1 MEESLQKQPTAGSD
15 APSAAPAPLPWQRQ
29 PRTHLVLITAAIMCL
44 VGIYAALSSTE
55 RSSINLE
62 DAIRRTR
69 AVCGDI
75 EAPTSAPTSAKANY
89 VLVPPT
95 RPPPINIHLHLV
107 LCSADDTD
115 ATDGLIDDAMVSTL
129 YDALATIRGLL
140 NLAASDG
147 GGRGRVNMV
156 EEVPV
161 LSMTLSKSPLR
172 VCKASTRAADNVND
186 DEEMT
191 TEEAASVGSLIV
203 GATTQSWVVMT
214 TVRRTVLRSVG
225 TAASSSSSCQRDH
238 NRRMWCELLMPHTS
252 GESRSAT
259 NVTQASDDKAKVRT
273 WVGGVVASILGVQS
287 FRDVVGIRA
296 YLTSRRFA
304 ACHYVVS
311 ALSGLAQILEAAP
324 TMPLAVALGKAID
337 QAVDSIT
344 YRHGTATSTD
354 TVSTRTVRAAEVIE
368 QCTMDPTLLPQMFY
382 PLEHLMAVHLSFLL
396 PVIVAF
402 LAGLSLSL
410 KEWKRQRK
418 VQRAAQETVALSTAS

>member
-1 MEESLQKQPTAGSD
+1 MEESLQKQPTTRSD
-15 APSAAPAPLPWQRQ
+15 APTTTPATLPWQRQ
-29 PRTHLVLITAAIMCL
+29 PKTHLVLITAAIMCI

-69 AVCGDI
+69 AVCGGI
-75 EAPTSAPTSAKANY
+75 VAPTPSKANY

-107 LCSADDTD
+107 LCSADDTN

-147 GGRGRVNMV
+147 GGRGPVNMV
-156 EEVPV
+156 EEIPV

-172 VCKASTRAADNVND
+172 VCKAASTKAAGNVD
-186 DEEMT
+186 DDGDDMT
-191 TEEAASVGSLIV
+191 AEEAASVGSLIV

-214 TVRRTVLRSVG
+214 TVRRAVLRSVG
-225 TAASSSSSCQRDH
+225 AAASSSCQRDH
-238 NRRMWCELLMPHTS
+238 NRRMWCDLVMPPVS
-252 GESRSAT
+252 EESRNAT
-259 NVTQASDDKAKVRT
+259 NTTQAFDDHAKVRT
-273 WVGGVVASILGVQS
+273 WVGGVVATILGVQS
-287 FRDVVGIRA
+287 FRDVPGIRA
-296 YLTSRRFA
+296 YLRSRRFA

-324 TMPLAVALGKAID
+324 TMPLAVALGDAID
-337 QAVDSIT
+337 HAVDSIT
-344 YRHGTATSTD
+344 YRYGTTATSSTD
-354 TVSTRTVRAAEVIE
+354 TISTRTVRAAEVIE
-368 QCTMDPTLLPQMFY
+368 KCTMDPTLLPQMFY

-410 KEWKRQRK
+410 KEWKRQRN
-418 VQRAAQETVALSTAS
+418 VQRAAAQETVALSAAS